1 MTRTHFWVT
10 TFALVGVVSGV
21 LAAGLTWL
29 VLVHPLAVVQAFS
42 GVR

>member
-1 MTRTHFWVT
+1 MTHTRFWLT
-10 TFALVGVVSGV
+10 TIGLLGMVSGV

-29 VLVHPLAVVQAFS
+29 VLAHPLAVVQAFS